1 MTHPIHIPLLNSNE
15 PESLLS
21 EIYIAEGQFVRKDDL
36 LCSLETTKSSAEI
49 TAEQDGY
56 VIGLSLE
63 KGQTARA
70 GELLCYLAP
79 TRHWEPPVVDKEGTA
94 TVPEGMRI
102 TRPAIELARRL
113 DLDLSAL
120 PSGSLITE
128 AVVRA
133 FASQLDPEHAIQQ
146 VPSISEAAFDPS
158 LIVIYGGGGHGKM
171 VIDLLRA
178 RGAYQVAGIIDD
190 GLKSGSMIM
199 GVPVLG
205 GAHVLPEL
213 YSRGVRLAVNAI
225 GGVGDIKVRIKIF
238 ERLAEAGF
246 VCPAITHIS
255 AYIDSSANLEAGAQ
269 VLALAYVGSEAKL
282 GYGSI
287 VNTGAIVSH
296 DCQLENYAI
305 ISPGAMLAGDV
316 QVGEGTLIGMG
327 ATVNLGVKIGRGA
340 RLGNGATVKS
350 DVPEGGI
357 VRAGAVW
364 PG

>member
-133 FASQLDPEHAIQQ
+133 FASHLDPEHAIQQ

>member
-1 MTHPIHIPLLNSNE
+1 MTYPIHIPLLNSNE
-15 PESLLS
+15 PEALLS
-21 EIYIAEGQFVRKDDL
+21 EIYIAEGQFVRKGDL
-36 LCSLETTKSSAEI
+36 LCSLETTKSSADVA
-49 TAEQDGY
+49 AEQDGY
-56 VIGLSLE
+56 VTGLRLE

-79 TRHWEPPVVDKEGTA
+79 TSHWELPAVEEEGTA
-94 TVPEGMRI
+94 KVPEGMRI
-102 TRPAIELARRL
+102 TRPALEMARRL
-113 DLDLSAL
+113 HLDLSAL

-133 FASQLDPEHAIQQ
+133 FASQPLPEQATPQ
-146 VPSISEAAFDPS
+146 VLSVSEAAFDPS
-158 LIVIYGGGGHGKM
+158 MIVIYGGGGHGKM
-171 VIDLLRA
+171 VIDMLRA
-178 RGAYQVAGIIDD
+178 RGTYQVVGIIDD
-190 GLKSGSMIM
+190 GLISGSIIM

-205 GAHVLPEL
+205 GADVLAEL
-213 YSRGVRLAVNAI
+213 HSRGVRLAVNAI
-225 GGVGDIKVRIKIF
+225 GGIGDIKVRIKIF
-238 ERLAEAGF
+238 ERLAGAGF

-255 AYIDSSANLEAGAQ
+255 AYIDPSAHLEAGAQ
-269 VLALAYVGSEAKL
+269 VLALAYVGSEANL

-287 VNTGAIVSH
+287 VNTAAIVSH
-296 DCQLENYAI
+296 DCRLEDFAI

-316 QVGEGTLIGMG
+316 QVGEGSLIGMG